1 MTQIEHTQN
10 KRSVFDSIRMKTNSV
25 IVYIIRVSSTC
36 MYKYSKAYFLTKL
49 DIQAGMKLYS
59 IIEQDKIEFGQNIDV
74 RKE

>member
-25 IVYIIRVSSTC
+25 IVYIIRVSS
-36 MYKYSKAYFLTKL
+36 MYRYSREYFLTKL